1 MDNEKLPIKFFAPRE
16 VDELR
21 IEGAGNS
28 EPPKWLLS
36 GDALVQR
43 STELLTAFNQFSR
56 IIDNRIAR
64 KSAVPF
70 VFIAKMCDDSTAKS
84 RRKDITSLF
93 QTTDRS
99 NVIGLTDS
107 DELIVKIDSIS
118 QMNEIA
124 NRIQDYERNS
134 YAISCL
140 ETFWEFEPLVQV
152 NEGEKTYKVK
162 LIDFQDYE
170 TNIAM
175 QRQFEHSL
183 LAHKIDFQK
192 TSYASRL
199 PVYKI
204 KNASQAIL
212 DGLIEE
218 DDYEMLFSIEPMPK
232 ATPHRKLCAENV
244 TAW

>member
-16 VDELR
+16 VDDLR
-21 IEGAGNS
+21 IEGNGNS

-43 STELLTAFNQFSR
+43 STELLTAFNLFSS

-107 DELIVKIDSIS
+107 DELIVKIDMRRIS
-118 QMNEIA
+118 HNSSKPFSLNPNYKDINYFVNIGETTQEHHRGPKPLQVKVAQRYTEETQRCTVFPFYSTLDPGPLQQIA
-124 NRIQDYERNS
+124 
-134 YAISCL
+134 L
-140 ETFWEFEPLVQV
+140 
-152 NEGEKTYKVK
+152 
-162 LIDFQDYE
+162 FQ
-170 TNIAM
+170 
-175 QRQFEHSL
+175 
-183 LAHKIDFQK
+183 
-192 TSYASRL
+192 
-199 PVYKI
+199 
-204 KNASQAIL
+204 
-212 DGLIEE
+212 
-218 DDYEMLFSIEPMPK
+218 
-232 ATPHRKLCAENV
+232 
-244 TAW
+244 